1 VLLDAP
7 LLEIFAPVLLVV
19 GGIYVL
25 GPALPIVRPW
35 ARILVFATV
44 WLVVGW
50 YLQWRFFTT
59 VLPADG
65 PWYELVWIWFCFT
78 VELLA
83 LGDALILYIVFLR
96 KSDRSAEADAHE
108 ARLRSMRLE
117 SLPSVDVYIATY
129 DEQLEVL
136 EKTIV
141 GALCLDYP
149 NFKVWVLDDGRRP
162 WLKEFCEAKGVGYIT
177 RPDNAHAKA
186 GNINH
191 AFTKTNAEYFALF
204 DADFIVQRN
213 FLMRTMGFFADPA
226 IGIVQVPHTFYNHD
240 PMQTNLALRKT
251 LPDDQRFFF
260 EAIMPSRDGWDAA
273 FCCGSNSVTRR
284 EAMRSIGDA
293 LPTQSITED
302 MLLSLLLLRNGYITR
317 YLCEPLAFGLAPEG
331 IQAFFIQRSRWA
343 RGALQILYLAAGP
356 LGKGL
361 TFMQRLLFL
370 PTHWLTQSLTFF
382 LSSVVPIVFLWTGV
396 LPMVNV
402 TIEGFLFYLVPMV
415 LAVVGGI
422 CLYAPK
428 EYFPLAVQVLGTF
441 QSFKILPSLLLT
453 LVKPS
458 GLKFKVTPKGKAAR
472 GAGYD
477 RRVFWTASTL
487 MGLTAGGI
495 LVNVLPEWRI
505 ISESALI
512 PVVAIWAVYNIVVLF
527 LVCMLALQGAGKR
540 VEERFTGD
548 EPVWIVGPGNAR
560 RMGRLK
566 DISLSGAGL
575 LIKQD
580 ESVVSQVG
588 EGLKVFVTEVG
599 LIPGHIVRQDK
610 KFVGVRFALEPGVE
624 RDLLIRKL
632 FTSGLVA
639 TTVSATAWSATT
651 AVLKSI
657 WSTPSA
663 RHDGEAEGAVSAKD
677 IPASAKLAAQS
688 LVILPRAALNDWTD
702 LAIQRRE
709 VA

>member
-1 VLLDAP
+1 VLFDAP
-7 LLEIFAPVLLVV
+7 LLEVLAPVMFVV
-19 GGIYVL
+19 GAIYIL
-25 GPALPIVRPW
+25 GPALPIGDKWV
-35 ARILVFATV
+35 RILVFSTV
-44 WLVVGW
+44 WTVVGW
-50 YLQWRFFTT
+50 YLHWRLFTT

-65 PWYELVWIWFCFT
+65 PWYELGWIWFCFT

-83 LGDALILYIVFLR
+83 IGDALILYIVFLR

-108 ARLRSMRLE
+108 TRLRLMRHE
-117 SLPSVDVYIATY
+117 NLPSVDVYIATY

-141 GALCLDYP
+141 GALCLEYP
-149 NFKVWVLDDGRRP
+149 SFKVWVLDDGRRP
-162 WLKEFCEAKGVGYIT
+162 WLKEFCETKGVGYIT
-177 RPDNAHAKA
+177 RPDNTHAKA

-191 AFTKTNAEYFALF
+191 ALTKTDAEYFALF

-213 FLMRTMGFFADPA
+213 FLMRTMGFFADPS

-284 EAMRSIGDA
+284 NAMRSIGDA

-302 MLLSLLLLRNGYITR
+302 MLLSLMLLRKGYITR

-331 IQAFFIQRSRWA
+331 IQAFFIQRTRWA
-343 RGALQILYLAAGP
+343 RGALQILYQAAGP

-361 TFMQRLLFL
+361 TFLQRLLFL

-382 LSSVVPIVFLWTGV
+382 LSSVVPLVFLWTGV

-402 TIEGFLFYLVPMV
+402 TIEGFVHYLVPMV
-415 LAVVGGI
+415 LAMVGGI

-441 QSFKILPSLLLT
+441 QSFKILPSLLVT

-458 GLKFKVTPKGKAAR
+458 GLKFRVTPKGKAAR

-477 RRVFWTASTL
+477 RKVFWTAATL
-487 MGLTAGGI
+487 MGLTAAGI

-505 ISESALI
+505 ISETALI
-512 PVVAIWAVYNIVVLF
+512 PVVAVWAAYNIVVLF

-540 VEERFTGD
+540 VEERFASD

-575 LIKQD
+575 LTKVD
-580 ESVVSQVG
+580 ESPVG
-588 EGLKVFVTEVG
+588 QIGQELKVFVAEVG
-599 LIPGHIVRQDK
+599 LIRGHIVRQERR
-610 KFVGVRFALEPGVE
+610 FLGIRFALDPGLE
-624 RDLLIRKL
+624 RDLLVRKL
-632 FTSGLVA
+632 FTSGSVA
-639 TTVSATAWSATT
+639 TTVTASAWSATT
-651 AVLKSI
+651 AVLKSV
-657 WSTPSA
+657 WLAPSA
-663 RHDGEAEGAVSAKD
+663 THEGESESAAPANLAVA
-677 IPASAKLAAQS
+677 PVKLAARS
-688 LVILPRAALNDWTD
+688 LVVLPRAALNDWTD